1 MRMDA
6 PISEQPRSAIG
17 GGAQDCDYALV
28 QRAID
33 GLTARGEGRPDLER
47 LAGDLGVTDADLQ
60 LVVQRWCGLSLAEFA
75 QVLTAGYIQS
85 QLTAAAAV
93 LDGYDAGVS
102 PIHAFAIQI
111 AAVISDDSRR
121 RGAGLDVVYGF
132 HDCPFGVALVTIAVG
147 GVCGLAFI
155 DDDDQANCRAA
166 LDDMIR
172 RWPMAVFREAPAETA
187 AVAARVFGGSGGGR
201 RDVVPVTLIG
211 TPFDLRVW
219 QTLLAIPMGRLVS
232 YADIARHLGQPS
244 ASRAVGTAN
253 GRNPI
258 SFIVPCH
265 RALRGDGTLGGYYWG
280 LTRKRAL
287 IAWEAGRSRAH
298 RG

>member
-17 GGAQDCDYALV
+17 GGAQGCDYALV
-28 QRAID
+28 RRAID
-33 GLTARGEGRPDLER
+33 GLAAQGDGRPDLDR
-47 LAGDLGVTDADLQ
+47 LAGDLGVTDADMQ
-60 LVVQRWCGLSLAEFA
+60 RVVQRWCSLSLAEFA
-75 QVLTAGYIQS
+75 QALTTGYIQS
-85 QLTAAAAV
+85 QLTSAAV
-93 LDGYDAGVS
+93 LDGDDPGVS
-102 PIHAFAIQI
+102 QIHAFAIRI

-121 RGAGLDVVYGF
+121 RGAGLDIVYGF
-132 HDCPFGVALVTIAVG
+132 HDCPFGVALVTMAGG

-155 DDDDQANCRAA
+155 DDDPEGNRRVA

-172 RWPMAVFREAPAETA
+172 RWPRASFREAPAETA
-187 AVAARVFGGSGGGR
+187 AVAARVFGGSGAGR